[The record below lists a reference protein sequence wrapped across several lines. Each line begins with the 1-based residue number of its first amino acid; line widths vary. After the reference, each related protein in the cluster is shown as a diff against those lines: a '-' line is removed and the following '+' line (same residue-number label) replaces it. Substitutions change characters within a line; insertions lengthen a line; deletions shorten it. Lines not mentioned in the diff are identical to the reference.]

1 MRTGSDLL
9 SRIYFGDLV
18 TEIHYFSPLNDIL
31 AHNSENLLNV
41 RLGTKCKLK
50 QTEKKKKSKLK
61 QTAKFP
67 FTCLLWICSLAK
79 YKRSEQTSL

>member
-9 SRIYFGDLV
+9 GRIYFGDLV

-31 AHNSENLLNV
+31 AHNSEKLLNV

-50 QTEKKKKSKLK
+50 QTEKKIKVEANCKVSVHVSTLDM
-61 QTAKFP
+61 
-67 FTCLLWICSLAK
+67 FTCQI
-79 YKRSEQTSL
+79 